1 MLCTPISQSPQ
12 HRAVEAAL
20 SSSKIAFTLQIAS
33 LQRLYRSFC
42 PVWFCTYFASTSI
55 YHGNMT
61 LQCPGVGGR
70 GRSPLIRN
78 MMSCRN
84 SLKSRIDQSR
94 NHAFV
99 KKMGARLNLQRSPFF
114 CPACG
119 QPWRHRCPA
128 PMVRSFRSQLRFSFK
143 NKCPQCPC

>member
-20 SSSKIAFTLQIAS
+20 SLSKIAFTLQIAS

-70 GRSPLIRN
+70 GRSPLIYLEKTWKKTQTPSTRDPEV
-78 MMSCRN
+78 SC
-84 SLKSRIDQSR
+84 SLHFPTHRSTPSLCPRW
-94 NHAFV
+94 
-99 KKMGARLNLQRSPFF
+99 QR
-114 CPACG
+114 CN
-119 QPWRHRCPA
+119 QPHRH
-128 PMVRSFRSQLRFSFK
+128 SSDIK
-143 NKCPQCPC
+143 T